1 MSFDE
6 TGALCATSY
15 PSFFQ
20 RNVTLVRIGNLK
32 TGQHSLRQAF
42 FHIETVKISSQR
54 ESQSNINLLTKDAKH
69 GTSFDAAR
77 VLRGELHLGKTV
89 ILNVLTMA
97 TVRTARQIPKRR
109 IDVLDR
115 LRHLHGPSQ

>member
-1 MSFDE
+1 M
-6 TGALCATSY
+6 G
-15 PSFFQ
+15 
-20 RNVTLVRIGNLK
+20 LV
-32 TGQHSLRQAF
+32 
-42 FHIETVKISSQR
+42 
-54 ESQSNINLLTKDAKH
+54 
-69 GTSFDAAR
+69 FDAAR
-77 VLRGELHLGKTV
+77 VLRSKLGMEKTV

>member
-1 MSFDE
+1 M
-6 TGALCATSY
+6 G
-15 PSFFQ
+15 
-20 RNVTLVRIGNLK
+20 LVFN
-32 TGQHSLRQAF
+32 
-42 FHIETVKISSQR
+42 
-54 ESQSNINLLTKDAKH
+54 
-69 GTSFDAAR
+69 AAR
-77 VLRGELHLGKTV
+77 ALPGELSLGKTV